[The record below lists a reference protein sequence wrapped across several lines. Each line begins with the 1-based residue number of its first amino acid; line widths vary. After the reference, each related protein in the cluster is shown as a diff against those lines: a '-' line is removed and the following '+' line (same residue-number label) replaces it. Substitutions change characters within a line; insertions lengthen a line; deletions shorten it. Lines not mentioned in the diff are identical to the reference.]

1 MIDINQKFIPEGWD
15 TKDKK
20 LTKENLINA
29 MNEKA
34 IMQGRVVSCDNNY
47 NLYVENTDGLNVII
61 PRDEIEAI
69 YIDSL
74 GYPKPNICSSKVNRF
89 VQFQVNKYIEED
101 NTVIL
106 SRRKVGIEAINWI
119 KNDLKPG
126 DIVNGIV
133 TNIRPFGVFVEIGG
147 GISGLLHIENISV
160 ARIKNPNE
168 RFKVGQKIKIM
179 IKSIDKENNRIDLTY
194 KELLGTWEDNI
205 QGLKEGTIIKGIVR
219 NKEELGRGVF
229 IEIKPNLVGLAEP
242 EENVDY
248 GQEVQAYIKKI
259 VPEKKKIKLVLV
271 K

>member
-1 MIDINQKFIPEGWD
+1 MIDIKQKFIPEGWD
-15 TKDKK
+15 TTNKI

-29 MNEKA
+29 MNEKS
-34 IMQGRVVSCDNNY
+34 IMQGRVISCDNDY
-47 NLYVENTDGLNVII
+47 NLHVENKDGLNVII
-61 PRDEIEAI
+61 PMEEIEAI
-69 YIDSL
+69 YTDSL

-89 VQFQVNKYIEED
+89 VQFQVNNFIEEA

-106 SRRKVGIEAINWI
+106 SRRKVGLEAINWI

-194 KELLGTWEDNI
+194 KELLGTWKENIED
-205 QGLKEGTIIKGIVR
+205 LKEGTVVTGIVR
-219 NKEELGRGVF
+219 NKEKLGRGIF
-229 IEIKPNLVGLAEP
+229 IEIKPY
-242 EENVDY
+242 D
-248 GQEVQAYIKKI
+248 
-259 VPEKKKIKLVLV
+259 
-271 K
+271 